1 MILDAGDSV
10 DLNLFNNLITR
21 AGVNGD
27 VASRSALFGK
37 LINTIDGIEDSADL
51 LLSGLPLVITE
62 KVLLIDADLVGLLGV
77 SGVEELLLLEDW
89 VEVGFLLRPV
99 SISLALPCA
108 EILSKGNEL
117 SVGRC

>member
-1 MILDAGDSV
+1 VILDAGDSV
-10 DLNLFNNLITR
+10 DLNLFNNVIR
-21 AGVNGD
+21 AGVLGD